1 MKILVV
7 EDDGAKLRN
16 IVAALVTI
24 EGVSLVDISHVGD
37 AVGAKRFLR
46 ENIVDLIVLDLHLP
60 DRIDLPPQPAG
71 GLDFMRSIISRPSFF
86 VPPHVIAMTGN
97 ADAFALPGEDV
108 GELWG
113 IIRYDPTDGKWR
125 EQLSNR
131 VRYAFAAWR
140 SMLGRPR
147 ETRPCDVAIVTA
159 LSDELDGLLG
169 QPLGWTEHHFEGDG
183 TIYYEG
189 TIESE
194 RGLFRVVAA
203 TAGRMGMAAT
213 AALSSKIIDLYRPT
227 WIAMAGITGGIR
239 GRVALGDVL
248 VADPS
253 WDWGSGKYEVVNGQ
267 PHFAANPDQLRLSP
281 DIRPLLVSASTN
293 KAMLSALRSS
303 FSGTS
308 PGHPLRCHVE
318 AVASGASVLG
328 DEAVVESIKAQN
340 RKLHGVEM
348 EIYGLMMAAETCA
361 RPRPIAFTAKAVS
374 DFADTT
380 KDDDHRAYAIH
391 VSANFVTEF
400 VRSYLPLP
408 ASKS

>member
-16 IVAALVTI
+16 IVAALVEI
-24 EGVSLVDISHVGD
+24 DGVSLKDISHVGD
-37 AVGAKRFLR
+37 AVGAKRFLH
-46 ENIVDLIVLDLHLP
+46 ETNVDLIVLDLHLP

-71 GLDFMRSIISRPSFF
+71 GLEFMRSIASRPSFF

-97 ADAFALPGEDV
+97 ADALAIPGEDV

-113 IIRYDPTDGKWR
+113 IIRYDASDCRWR
-125 EQLSNR
+125 EQLGNR
-131 VRYAFAAWR
+131 IRYALAAWQ

-147 ETRPCDVAIVTA
+147 ETRPCDIAIITA
-159 LSDELDGLLG
+159 LNDELDGLLK
-169 QPLGWTEHHFEGDG
+169 QQLGWTEHRFEGDS
-183 TIYYEG
+183 TIYHEG
-189 TIESE
+189 YIENNE
-194 RGLFRVVAA
+194 GAFRVVAA

-253 WDWGSGKYEVVNGQ
+253 WDWGSGKYEVVNGE
-267 PHFAANPDQLRLSP
+267 PRFAANPDQLRISP
-281 DIRPLLVSASTN
+281 DIRPLLLSASNN
-293 KAMLSALRSS
+293 KAMLTKLRSS
-303 FSGTS
+303 FAGTS
-308 PGHPLRCHVE
+308 PGHPLECYVE

-328 DEAVVESIKAQN
+328 DEAVVEAIKSQN

-361 RPRPIAFTAKAVS
+361 RPRPIAFSAKAVS

-380 KDDDHRAYAIH
+380 KDDDCRAYAIH
-391 VSANFVTEF
+391 VSTNFVVEF
-400 VRSYLPLP
+400 VRNYLKP
-408 ASKS
+408 SVDIS